1 MAGTILTRLK
11 TFMPYEFRCF
21 LKSFLCKLRSDRSYF
36 WLIEE
41 MFSKRAVPKDFF
53 KGFSAVL
60 SALFGKRRSIKYKQD
75 SYNGHVARG

>member
-1 MAGTILTRLK
+1 MNLDA
-11 TFMPYEFRCF
+11 F
-21 LKSFLCKLRSDRSYF
+21 LRVFCVNWDPDRSYF

-60 SALFGKRRSIKYKQD
+60 SALLGKRRSIKYKQD
-75 SYNGHVARG
+75 SYNGHVARAWYET